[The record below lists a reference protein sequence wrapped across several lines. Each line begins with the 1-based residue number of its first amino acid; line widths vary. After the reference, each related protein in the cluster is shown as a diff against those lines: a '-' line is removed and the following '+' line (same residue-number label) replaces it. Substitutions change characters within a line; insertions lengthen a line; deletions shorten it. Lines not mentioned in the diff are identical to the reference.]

1 MYRVSFASAIHNNAW
16 QHFLIRNCSF
26 LFTELMFSTVSIFTW
41 THPLLQIFETLL
53 VQNFNKLWL
62 KILVTIPCP
71 TGDWAVRLQVVQHV
85 HFLLRSLSIKSNI
98 TCQQGFCFK
107 LPKKKTQKTRYC
119 KNVCING
126 PYITSQIPTRGK
138 LKQKADN
145 LVYMYQ

>member
-26 LFTELMFSTVSIFTW
+26 LFTELMFSAVSIFTW

-85 HFLLRSLSIKSNI
+85 HFLLRSLSIKSINLSARI
-98 TCQQGFCFK
+98 LLQVAKKKNPKEQSIVKMYVSMVHISLHRYQQGG
-107 LPKKKTQKTRYC
+107 
-119 KNVCING
+119 N
-126 PYITSQIPTRGK
+126 
-138 LKQKADN
+138 
-145 LVYMYQ
+145 

>member
-26 LFTELMFSTVSIFTW
+26 LFTELMYSTVSIFTW

-107 LPKKKTQKTRYC
+107 LPKKKQPKKQGIVKMYVSMVHISLHRYQQGG
-119 KNVCING
+119 N
-126 PYITSQIPTRGK
+126 
-138 LKQKADN
+138 
-145 LVYMYQ
+145 

>member
-26 LFTELMFSTVSIFTW
+26 LFTELMFSTISIFTW
-41 THPLLQIFETLL
+41 THPLFQIFETLL

-71 TGDWAVRLQVVQHV
+71 TSDWAVRLQVVQHV
-85 HFLLRSLSIKSNI
+85 HFLLRSLSIKSINLSARI
-98 TCQQGFCFK
+98 LLQVA
-107 LPKKKTQKTRYC
+107 KKKPQKTRYC

>member
-26 LFTELMFSTVSIFTW
+26 LFTELMLIFTW

-85 HFLLRSLSIKSNI
+85 HFLLRSLSIKSINLSARI
-98 TCQQGFCFK
+98 LLQVAKKNNPKKQGIVKMYVSMVHISLHRYQQGG
-107 LPKKKTQKTRYC
+107 
-119 KNVCING
+119 N
-126 PYITSQIPTRGK
+126 
-138 LKQKADN
+138 
-145 LVYMYQ
+145 

>member
-85 HFLLRSLSIKSNI
+85 HFLLRSLSIKSINLSARI
-98 TCQQGFCFK
+98 LLQVA
-107 LPKKKTQKTRYC
+107 KKKTPKKQGIVKMYVSMVHISLHRYQQGG
-119 KNVCING
+119 N
-126 PYITSQIPTRGK
+126 
-138 LKQKADN
+138 
-145 LVYMYQ
+145 

>member
-85 HFLLRSLSIKSNI
+85 HFLLRSLSIKSINLSARI
-98 TCQQGFCFK
+98 LLQVA
-107 LPKKKTQKTRYC
+107 KKKTPKEQSIVKMYVSMVHISLHRYQQGG
-119 KNVCING
+119 N
-126 PYITSQIPTRGK
+126 
-138 LKQKADN
+138 
-145 LVYMYQ
+145 

>member
-26 LFTELMFSTVSIFTW
+26 LFTELMLIFTW

-85 HFLLRSLSIKSNI
+85 HFLLRSLSIKSINLSARI
-98 TCQQGFCFK
+98 LLQVAKKKKPKKQGIVKMYVSMVHISLHRYQQGG
-107 LPKKKTQKTRYC
+107 
-119 KNVCING
+119 N
-126 PYITSQIPTRGK
+126 
-138 LKQKADN
+138 
-145 LVYMYQ
+145 

>member
-16 QHFLIRNCSF
+16 QHFLIRNCSY

-85 HFLLRSLSIKSNI
+85 HFLLRSLSIKSINLSARI
-98 TCQQGFCFK
+98 LLQVAKKKHPKKQGIVKMYVLMVHISLYRYQQGG
-107 LPKKKTQKTRYC
+107 
-119 KNVCING
+119 N
-126 PYITSQIPTRGK
+126 
-138 LKQKADN
+138 
-145 LVYMYQ
+145 

>member
-1 MYRVSFASAIHNNAW
+1 MYDYTLVTLYNIFVYRVSFASAIHNNAW
-16 QHFLIRNCSF
+16 QHFL
-26 LFTELMFSTVSIFTW
+26 TW

-85 HFLLRSLSIKSNI
+85 HFLLGSLSIKSNI

-107 LPKKKTQKTRYC
+107 LPKKKTPKTRYC
-119 KNVCING
+119 KNVCINVSMVH
-126 PYITSQIPTRGK
+126 ISLHR
-138 LKQKADN
+138 
-145 LVYMYQ
+145 YQQGGN

>member
-85 HFLLRSLSIKSNI
+85 HFLLRSLSIKSINLSARI
-98 TCQQGFCFK
+98 LLQVAKKKNPKKQGIVKMYVLMVHISLYRYQQGG
-107 LPKKKTQKTRYC
+107 
-119 KNVCING
+119 N
-126 PYITSQIPTRGK
+126 
-138 LKQKADN
+138 
-145 LVYMYQ
+145 

>member
-1 MYRVSFASAIHNNAW
+1 MNRNFVMYSLKKKVIKNLWLYISYTLQYICVSCILASAIHNNAW

-107 LPKKKTQKTRYC
+107 LPKKKPP
-119 KNVCING
+119 KNKV
-126 PYITSQIPTRGK
+126 
-138 LKQKADN
+138 L
-145 LVYMYQ
+145 

>member
-26 LFTELMFSTVSIFTW
+26 LFTELMLSTVSIFTW

-85 HFLLRSLSIKSNI
+85 HFLLRSLSIKSINLSARI
-98 TCQQGFCFK
+98 LLQVA
-107 LPKKKTQKTRYC
+107 KKKKPQKTRYC

>member
-85 HFLLRSLSIKSNI
+85 HFLLRSLSIKSINLSARI
-98 TCQQGFCFK
+98 LLQVAKKKNPKEQSIVKMYVSMVHISLHRYQQGG
-107 LPKKKTQKTRYC
+107 
-119 KNVCING
+119 N
-126 PYITSQIPTRGK
+126 
-138 LKQKADN
+138 
-145 LVYMYQ
+145 

>member
-16 QHFLIRNCSF
+16 QHFLIRNCSY

-85 HFLLRSLSIKSNI
+85 HFLLRSLSIKSINLSARI
-98 TCQQGFCFK
+98 LLQVA
-107 LPKKKTQKTRYC
+107 KKKTPKKQGIVKMYVSMVHISLHRYQQGG
-119 KNVCING
+119 N
-126 PYITSQIPTRGK
+126 
-138 LKQKADN
+138 
-145 LVYMYQ
+145 

>member
-26 LFTELMFSTVSIFTW
+26 LFTELMLIFTW

-85 HFLLRSLSIKSNI
+85 HFLLRSLSIKSINLSARI
-98 TCQQGFCFK
+98 LLQVA
-107 LPKKKTQKTRYC
+107 KKKKPKKTRYC